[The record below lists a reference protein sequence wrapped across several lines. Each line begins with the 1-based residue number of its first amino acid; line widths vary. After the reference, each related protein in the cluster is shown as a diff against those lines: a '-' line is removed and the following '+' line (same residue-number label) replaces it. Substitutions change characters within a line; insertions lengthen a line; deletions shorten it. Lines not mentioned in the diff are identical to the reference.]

1 MKPEPTPAALKLIIA
16 YKFARAAA
24 SVVAALVLVGLSL
37 AGVATRAQ
45 AFVRDLHEH
54 AVVEVSLEVTSLALS
69 ALAPQHLWVV
79 LGAVLL
85 DAVMIFAEGWALLRK
100 WAWGAWLVVVASG
113 VALPF
118 EVVAIVRHLNL
129 TRVALLVLNSAIV
142 AYLLV
147 RTLRQRASKRLTGQ
161 SP

>member
-1 MKPEPTPAALKLIIA
+1 MRPEPTPAALKLIIA
-16 YKFARAAA
+16 YKFTRAGL
-24 SVVAALVLVGLSL
+24 SVLAALVLIGLSL
-37 AGVATRAQ
+37 AGVATRAE
-45 AFVRDLHEH
+45 AFVRDLHDH
-54 AVVEVSLEVTSLALS
+54 AAAEVSLEVTSLVLS

-118 EVVAIVRHLNL
+118 EMVAIVRHLSV
-129 TRVALLVLNSAIV
+129 TRVSLFVLNAAIV

-147 RTLRQRASKRLTGQ
+147 RTLRQRASKRMIAQ
-161 SP
+161 SL